1 MFLVRRHLTEKVCEI
16 TPMENLLQEL
26 TNRTSNRSWESLRG
40 QLLEICRQLL
50 DASPEG
56 KSEIVSY
63 YVKFSIDTAPISPT
77 YAAVWL
83 KNTKRLIVGL
93 ALPEEYEAEELGT
106 ALPGTTYKGLTKYFT
121 VERGGDVPQNL
132 GTWIEQAYQNAL
144 ALERISLGEI
154 TSWVP

>member
-1 MFLVRRHLTEKVCEI
+1 
-16 TPMENLLQEL
+16 MENLLQEL
-26 TNRTSNRSWESLRG
+26 EKRTSNPKWEPLRG
-40 QLLEICRQLL
+40 QLLEICRKLL
-50 DASPEG
+50 DVSPDA

-63 YVKFSIDTAPISPT
+63 YVKFSVDATSLSPT

-93 ALPEEYEAEELGT
+93 ALPEGYEAEELGT

-132 GTWIEQAYQNAL
+132 GTWIELAYQNAL
-144 ALERISLGEI
+144 TSEGISSGSI
-154 TSWVP
+154 TSWEP

>member
-1 MFLVRRHLTEKVCEI
+1 MV
-16 TPMENLLQEL
+16 NLLQEL
-26 TNRTSNRSWESLRG
+26 TNRTSNRSWESLPG

-50 DASPEG
+50 DASPDG

-93 ALPEEYEAEELGT
+93 ALPEEYEADELGT

-144 ALERISLGEI
+144 ASDRNYSGEI
-154 TSWVP
+154 TSWEP

>member
-1 MFLVRRHLTEKVCEI
+1 MRSS
-16 TPMENLLQEL
+16 MENVLQEL
-26 TNRTSNRSWESLRG
+26 EKRTSYPKWEPLRG

-50 DASPEG
+50 DASPDA

-63 YVKFSIDTAPISPT
+63 YVKYSVDANLNSPT

-93 ALPEEYEAEELGT
+93 ALPEGYEAKELGT

-121 VERGGDVPQNL
+121 VERGGEVPQNL
-132 GTWIEQAYQNAL
+132 AAWIELAYQNTL
-144 ALERISLGEI
+144 TSEGISSGSI
-154 TSWVP
+154 TSWEP